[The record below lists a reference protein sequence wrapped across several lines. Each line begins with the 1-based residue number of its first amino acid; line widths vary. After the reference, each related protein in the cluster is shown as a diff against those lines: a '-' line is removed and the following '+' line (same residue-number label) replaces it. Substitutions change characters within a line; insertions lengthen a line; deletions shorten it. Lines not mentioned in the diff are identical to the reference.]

1 MSSPSNSA
9 SNSSG
14 SESEE
19 SYYEDVTGS
28 SDFVPYDENLEP
40 MATEEEAAQYEARN
54 AHKAKVERENQARF
68 AQEVE
73 LNTWY
78 NKGCAFFPFCAFMDS
93 IGLYCCLHEA

>member
-40 MATEEEAAQYEARN
+40 MATEEEAAQYEARK

-78 NKGCAFFPFCAFMDS
+78 FFPFLRFY
-93 IGLYCCLHEA
+93 GLHRLILLFARSMSYE